1 MYYSTRLI
9 RRGTTVDQ
17 RVKLG
22 DGIRIEFGLKN
33 VNLSAGVRLIIWS
46 REHVV
51 CYYGNSNINRMPLVE
66 ASCICTC

>member
-1 MYYSTRLI
+1 
-9 RRGTTVDQ
+9 
-17 RVKLG
+17 
-22 DGIRIEFGLKN
+22 LKN